1 MSLASTWRTL
11 ALLWWFS
18 HLREL
23 FEISIGW
30 SEREWKK
37 MKFGLCGEWFGQEMS
52 EIWQKQ
58 ELGMRVCEK
67 MRSCSFQ
74 ILKSKYIG
82 AGMHCNQLQHLVI
95 DYTIVIIDYQRA
107 FQPKLNAEW
116 LLREKGFEWKSK
128 YLLKLNIFDIKFWK
142 HFMKES

>member
-1 MSLASTWRTL
+1 
-11 ALLWWFS
+11 
-18 HLREL
+18 
-23 FEISIGW
+23 
-30 SEREWKK
+30 
-37 MKFGLCGEWFGQEMS
+37 MS

-107 FQPKLNAEW
+107 FQPKLNAE
-116 LLREKGFEWKSK
+116 
-128 YLLKLNIFDIKFWK
+128 
-142 HFMKES
+142 